1 MTIEE
6 RLSALT
12 MNLELTA
19 RETAD
24 LRESL
29 TELKDSV
36 SNLAEKVDVL
46 VLGTSNL
53 LRVAEGHERRILRL
67 EGGAE

>member
-29 TELKDSV
+29 AQLG
-36 SNLAEKVDVL
+36 EKVDAL

-53 LRVAEGHERRILRL
+53 LRVSESHERRILRI
-67 EGGAE
+67 EGGSE